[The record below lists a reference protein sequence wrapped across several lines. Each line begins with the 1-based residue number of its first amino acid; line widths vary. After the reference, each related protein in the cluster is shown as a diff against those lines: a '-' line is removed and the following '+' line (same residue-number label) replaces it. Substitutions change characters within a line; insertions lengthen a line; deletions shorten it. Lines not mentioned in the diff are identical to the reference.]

1 MSTLANSAI
10 SKLEIKPSEYV
21 VSDTEIPKLKIR
33 VAKSGS
39 KTFYLYW
46 KKQGKLNKYR
56 IGRFGDIGI
65 PVARKAAE
73 KLLAKISLDENPQAD
88 RNAERVIQKQ
98 EAGAILRTFL
108 DEQYYPFAESHQK
121 APDRTRQILEFNFK
135 VFMKNRM
142 SAISKSDMD
151 RWSKK
156 KLAGGTSPE
165 TINRASS
172 SIVAVLNKAVEWEII
187 ESNPLSGR
195 KNLKTDKKGV
205 VRYLSEEEE
214 SRLFDVLDNETGQL
228 PVLIT
233 LLLNTGARPKEAFSL
248 TWDNI
253 NFDER
258 RLTLKAAFTKTGQTR
273 HIPINDKLL
282 TCLKAWKTESDNT
295 YLFPGLDPTKPR
307 VTVQKSWKRIKK
319 DAKLTN
325 FRLYDVRHT
334 FASKLVMRGVD
345 LYTVSELLGHSTV
358 EMTKIYA
365 HLSPEHLQSAVD
377 VL

>member
-1 MSTLANSAI
+1 MRTLTNSEI
-10 SKLEIKPSEYV
+10 SKLEIKSSEYV
-21 VSDTEIPKLKIR
+21 VSDTEIKKLKVR

-39 KTFYLYW
+39 KTFYLFY
-46 KKQGKLNKYR
+46 KVVGKLNKYR
-56 IGRFGDIGI
+56 IGKFGEIGL

-88 RNAERVIQKQ
+88 RKEERVVQKQ

-108 DEQYYPFAESHQK
+108 DEHYYPFADLHQK
-121 APDRTRQILEFNFK
+121 VALRTRQIMEYNFK
-135 VFMKNRM
+135 GFMKNRM
-142 SAISKSDMD
+142 SSISKSDMD

-156 KLAGGTSPE
+156 KLAAGISPE

-172 SIVAVLNKAVEWEII
+172 AIVAVLNKAVEWEII

-205 VRYLSEEEE
+205 VRYLSEDEE
-214 SRLFDVLDNETGQL
+214 SRLLKVLENETGQL

-233 LLLNTGARPKEAFSL
+233 LLLNTGSRPAEAFSL

-258 RLTLKAAFTKTGQTR
+258 RLTLKGAYTKTGQTR
-273 HIPINDKLL
+273 HIQINDKLL
-282 TCLKAWKTESDNT
+282 VCLKAWKAESDNV

-325 FRLYDVRHT
+325 FRLYDLRHT
-334 FASKLVMRGVD
+334 FASKLVMRGAD
-345 LYTVSELLGHSTV
+345 IYSVSQVLGHSTV

-365 HLSPEHLQSAVD
+365 HLSQEHMQSVVD
-377 VL
+377 LL